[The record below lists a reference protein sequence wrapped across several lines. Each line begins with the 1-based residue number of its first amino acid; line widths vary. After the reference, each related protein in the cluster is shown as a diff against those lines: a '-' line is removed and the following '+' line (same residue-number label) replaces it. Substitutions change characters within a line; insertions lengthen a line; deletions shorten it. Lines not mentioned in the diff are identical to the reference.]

1 MDPNATLR
9 DIREMIESLAMSQS
23 TDNLIDLGE
32 ELASAVDQLDNW
44 LTGGGFLPDE
54 WTRMRRMMGRAIENR
69 D

>member
-23 TDNLIDLGE
+23 TDNLLDLGE
-32 ELASAVDQLDNW
+32 ELASAFEQLDNW

-54 WTRMRRMMGRAIENR
+54 WIRVRRMMGRAMEDR